1 MLLPNARRKFWAD
14 RLHNHAIA
22 GGLPTGFTSR
32 WDTPAA
38 FAVQAESVDGPPS
51 NKEIL
56 FDISAGGQYCATL
69 DAAGQLADVDIVVL
83 VKPGTPTGTQTLGG
97 AACRISGSA
106 GSANCYAFSFGGTS
120 SNPDIIRLRKI
131 VANTTTSLNSPAIT
145 WTPNTWY
152 WVRLRTIGN
161 AIKGKYWQLGSA
173 EPAAWTAEATDSD
186 ITAAGYAGLYSS
198 NAVDPSFG
206 YIAVAPGSP
215 APTF

>member
-1 MLLPNARRKFWAD
+1 
-14 RLHNHAIA
+14 
-22 GGLPTGFTSR
+22 
-32 WDTPAA
+32 
-38 FAVQAESVDGPPS
+38 
-51 NKEIL
+51 
-56 FDISAGGQYCATL
+56 
-69 DAAGQLADVDIVVL
+69 

-152 WVRLRTIGN
+152 WVRLRAIGN